1 MAPVIRARAQNLQV
15 SVPARKSDDRDTCAV
30 SGRHSADL
38 HWHFGRVYRAI
49 LRRIPA
55 ATEVHHRAFRG
66 LEYDPKRSRKWR
78 VYCEGVGFG
87 DYISGLFQF
96 LESGTRTDMS
106 SISLGSSSTTRR
118 LSACLEMETNGSH
131 ISARRLLLMRSYM
144 SWPKRQHDP
153 QSTVAKFIISAPK
166 SCTVK
171 NSISRICERLKVT
184 PTLEFTGGEKGWTG
198 DNPFIFGYDQGAKNG
213 LEFRANHSHAVERT
227 VDWLVANQWVFRK

>member
-1 MAPVIRARAQNLQV
+1 MLVLKIYRFPFLLGNPTIVILVLFQGGIQLI
-15 SVPARKSDDRDTCAV
+15 CIGILGEYI
-30 SGRHSADL
+30 GRFYEEFRQRLKYIIERSEDL
-38 HWHFGRVYRAI
+38 ST
-49 LRRIPA
+49 IPK
-55 ATEVHHRAFRG
+55 G
-66 LEYDPKRSRKWR
+66 LGNGESIAKGLVLETTS
-78 VYCEGVGFG
+78 
-87 DYISGLFQF
+87 SGLFQF